1 MYTAV
6 ALVTGDGRVAGDD
19 KYCSCTY
26 SSVETADGESSVKVG
41 SGALEAPLVGAVSA
55 TGSGAVDSFRSPPL

>member
-19 KYCSCTY
+19 EYCSRTD
-26 SSVETADGESSVKVG
+26 SSVEAADGKGSVKVG
-41 SGALEAPLVGAVSA
+41 SGALEAPFVGAVSA
-55 TGSGAVDSFRSPPL
+55 TGSGATDSFRSPPL